1 MNSPASREDP
11 LKAREQSGMTSE
23 SESPKA
29 PSGPSDLGQGPLGDL
44 EQLLPEGLR
53 EVLRPVERENA
64 RLLAALAR
72 SRLCEA
78 QLRGRNA
85 ELAERASRD
94 SGVAGSDGSEGLGL
108 GSPGSLQGSVQG
120 LLQLRGREDEAL
132 ELQHLEINLA
142 EIVALTLLLRL
153 RDSTTGFRQ
162 SSVDALRDALEHCRS
177 ELASAQVAA
186 ADECHS
192 DAMASM
198 AEAPWALLQT
208 ASDEARRLRKLRKQ
222 QSSVQENGY
231 GMLLTLSE
239 RCVAE
244 EQRCVH
250 GALGKLEAEEQL
262 VVCESDLESKAAL
275 EKNLEC
281 TELHELD
288 LVQQRLEESIRLT
301 GDFQE
306 ESLKWKGQAKQC
318 ACIQRD
324 LADKAWRYSKQ
335 LEENALE
342 LEMEVEVA
350 AAQQSRPSVGDVFH
364 VQTLVKPLDTA
375 AWKRS
380 QVTITFCTPRPIR
393 P

>member
-1 MNSPASREDP
+1 
-11 LKAREQSGMTSE
+11 MTSE

-29 PSGPSDLGQGPLGDL
+29 PTSGPSPLGDL
-44 EQLLPEGLR
+44 ELLPEGLR

-78 QLRGRNA
+78 QLRSRNA
-85 ELAERASRD
+85 ELAELAEGPRLRPDAGASR
-94 SGVAGSDGSEGLGL
+94 VAGSEGSLEGLQVKGI
-108 GSPGSLQGSVQG
+108 
-120 LLQLRGREDEAL
+120 LQLRREDEAL

-231 GMLLTLSE
+231 SMLLTLSE

-350 AAQQSRPSVGDVFH
+350 AQQSRPSVGDVFH

-393 P
+393 PGKRFPSL